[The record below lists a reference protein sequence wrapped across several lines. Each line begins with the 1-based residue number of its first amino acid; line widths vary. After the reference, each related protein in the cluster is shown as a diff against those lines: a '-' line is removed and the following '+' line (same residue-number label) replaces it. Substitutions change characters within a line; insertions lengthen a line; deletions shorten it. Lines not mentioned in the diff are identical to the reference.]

1 MAAAAAVAAASPC
14 FEVLDTLGG
23 LFTLTRAS
31 PTLDGSI
38 PLRAA
43 QACTPFL
50 DGNRA
55 GFQLQLGQRLELAR
69 TLGRVTLREPP
80 ERLVRSLRGSV
91 PRLTVE
97 GLLPPQG
104 ALAKRLGRG
113 LVWREGQSSRVSLF
127 TGLFVRPRPGIVL
140 RLGHAGNRKN
150 VLFDVEERWLTDST
164 RFEPVVLCLELREE
178 ARFPLSL
185 QGELASLMPLSPRVR
200 VGRAD
205 LGDAEE
211 LGRAH
216 LAFYDQKYFEQ
227 KKRGATKKYQRLL
240 SRDADRRPTADGEL
254 LAVTAGPNAVAAVRA
269 PVAHLVF
276 ENAVAFEARFD
287 GHDTV
292 VEPERRALE
301 EFAGATRAAWARVF
315 DAETLERHRGA
326 IWYFT
331 KYVTPHQAGEPLFF
345 VKPPALLRTPPGWS
359 TLVEGLPGPGY
370 EVLRGVV
377 ATDRFHALPAV
388 LRLGF
393 PGRRVLVKAGAPLA
407 RFIPIPRQ
415 LLESSFERM
424 DWSWA

>member
-50 DGNRA
+50 EGNRA
-55 GFQLQLGQRLELAR
+55 GFQLELGQRLELAR

-80 ERLVRSLRGSV
+80 ERLVRLLRGSV

-97 GLLPPQG
+97 GLLPPHG

-150 VLFDVEERWLTDST
+150 VLFDVEERWLTDAT
-164 RFEPVVLCLELREE
+164 RFEPIVLCLELGGE

-185 QGELASLMPLSPRVR
+185 HGELASLMPLSPRVR
-200 VGRAD
+200 LGRAD
-205 LGDAEE
+205 LGDAAE

-216 LAFYDQKYFEQ
+216 FAFYDQKYFEQ
-227 KKRGATKKYQRLL
+227 KKRGATKKYKRLL
-240 SRDADRRPTADGEL
+240 SRETDRRPAADGEL
-254 LAVTAGPNAVAAVRA
+254 LAVTAGPSSIAAVRA
-269 PVAHLVF
+269 PVPHLVF
-276 ENAVAFEARFD
+276 ENAVAFQARFD
-287 GHDTV
+287 GHDTQ

-301 EFAGATRAAWARVF
+301 ELARSTRAAWAKVF

-326 IWYFT
+326 LWYFT

-345 VKPPALLRTPPGWS
+345 VKPPALLRTSPGWS

-388 LRLGF
+388 FRLGF
-393 PGRRVLVKAGAPLA
+393 PGRRVVVKAGAPLA
-407 RFIPIPRQ
+407 RFIPVPRQ
-415 LLESSFERM
+415 LLDAGFERV
-424 DWSWA
+424 DWSFA